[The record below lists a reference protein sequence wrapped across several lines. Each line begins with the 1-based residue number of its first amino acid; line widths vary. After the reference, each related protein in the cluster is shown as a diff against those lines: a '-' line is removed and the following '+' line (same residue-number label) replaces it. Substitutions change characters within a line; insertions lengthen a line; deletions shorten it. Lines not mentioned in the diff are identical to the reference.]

1 MAQAKFRGFSPQAV
15 EFLADLRANNE
26 REWFEDRKAD
36 YERLVREPALDFI
49 TAFSKPL
56 SQFAPCFVAMP
67 KKVGGS
73 LMRPYRDIRFSRDKT
88 PYKTNVGIQFRH
100 ELGKD
105 VHAPGYYFH
114 IDPDGVFVGAGIWH
128 PAADALA
135 RIRAAIAEQ
144 PASWRRAI
152 NGRAF
157 KESFELGGS
166 SLKRPPRGYDKDHP
180 LIADLKRKDFMA
192 ISNLNLEDLYGDR
205 IVNDVAKLFKKTTPL
220 MKFLC
225 KAIEVPF

>member
-1 MAQAKFRGFSPQAV
+1 VSQAPFTGFSNKAV
-15 EFLADLRANNE
+15 EFLANLRANNE
-26 REWFEDRKAD
+26 REWFEENKPE
-36 YERLVREPALDFI
+36 YERWVREPALDFI

-56 SQFAPCFVAMP
+56 SQFAPCFIAMP

-73 LMRPYRDIRFSRDKT
+73 LMRPYRDVRFSRDKT

-114 IDPDGVFVGAGIWH
+114 IDPDGVFIGAGIWH
-128 PAADALA
+128 PDSNSIAK
-135 RIRAAIAEQ
+135 IRGAIAEQ
-144 PASWRRAI
+144 STGWRRAT
-152 NGRAF
+152 NSRAF
-157 KESFELGGS
+157 KENFELGGTR
-166 SLKRPPRGYDKDHP
+166 LKRPPRGFDKDHP
-180 LIADLKRKDFMA
+180 LITDLKRKDFMA
-192 ISNLNLEDLYGDR
+192 ISNLDIESLHSPE
-205 IVNDVAKLFKKTTPL
+205 IVADVAKLFRKTTPL